1 MQRILIALFLCGALA
16 FGSVWSER
24 AVDDALGA
32 VETDIEAGA
41 VEQAHQKWEQAQTLL
56 GSLLLHTEVDQA
68 DRLFDRVLA
77 AKAAGSEVDFQLE
90 RAELLAQIAHLRDLQ
105 CPTVRNLL

>member
-1 MQRILIALFLCGALA
+1 MRGARVRR
-16 FGSVWSER
+16 VWSER

-32 VETDIEAGA
+32 VTANIEAGE
-41 VEQAHQKWEQAQTLL
+41 VGQAHEKWEQAQTLL

-68 DRLFDRVLA
+68 TACLTAVLA